1 MIPVQFDYLAPTSV
15 EEALAALGQHGDDA
29 KILAGGQ
36 SLLPV
41 LRMRLNAPEVVI
53 DLGGISSLRGIRDD
67 GDALVIGAMTTHH
80 DVRDDS
86 LVKEHAL
93 LLSKAAAEVADSQ
106 IRHRGTFGG
115 ALAHA
120 DPAGDLGAPA
130 LALGAQFVIAGPGG
144 TRTVDA
150 ADFFVDLF
158 ETAIGDDEILTEV
171 RIPKHTGWGAHYEKF
186 VRVAHQWPIVAVA
199 ATVKGSIDEA
209 RVGLTNMGS
218 TPLRATATE
227 QALAGAS
234 ATEDG
239 VREASQLAA
248 EGTNPPSDLNGA
260 ADYRQHLARVLTGR
274 AVLKAA
280 GGCRMELSHRFTVP
294 IGVEETWAH
303 FNDIASVAECFPG
316 AQVTE
321 ADEESFSGSVK
332 VKLGPIALL
341 YNGSG
346 TFVEKD
352 AEAHRFVVDAKGK
365 DKRGNGTAG
374 AKVTVSMAEAG
385 GSTDVSVE
393 TDLAI
398 TGKPAQFG
406 RGVMQDVSD
415 KLLGQFVAC
424 LEQRLAGPA
433 ESSDA
438 TDSSPGAASLVGG
451 GEPAEPP
458 VEPPRGVLRSH
469 RRPCRPTPPAPP
481 KPPPREPEALDL
493 GSAVL
498 PVLAK
503 SYWKQALAAL
513 VVLVLLRRLLRRS

>member
-1 MIPVQFDYLAPTSV
+1 
-15 EEALAALGQHGDDA
+15 
-29 KILAGGQ
+29 
-36 SLLPV
+36 
-41 LRMRLNAPEVVI
+41 
-53 DLGGISSLRGIRDD
+53 
-67 GDALVIGAMTTHH
+67 
-80 DVRDDS
+80 
-86 LVKEHAL
+86 
-93 LLSKAAAEVADSQ
+93 
-106 IRHRGTFGG
+106 
-115 ALAHA
+115 
-120 DPAGDLGAPA
+120 
-130 LALGAQFVIAGPGG
+130 
-144 TRTVDA
+144 
-150 ADFFVDLF
+150 
-158 ETAIGDDEILTEV
+158 
-171 RIPKHTGWGAHYEKF
+171 
-186 VRVAHQWPIVAVA
+186 
-199 ATVKGSIDEA
+199 
-209 RVGLTNMGS
+209 
-218 TPLRATATE
+218 
-227 QALAGAS
+227 
-234 ATEDG
+234 
-239 VREASQLAA
+239 
-248 EGTNPPSDLNGA
+248 
-260 ADYRQHLARVLTGR
+260 
-274 AVLKAA
+274 
-280 GGCRMELSHRFTVP
+280 MELSHRFTVP

-438 TDSSPGAASLVGG
+438 TDSSPGAAALLGG
-451 GEPAEPP
+451 GEASDAGAAGSVQPPVDAAAESGAEPP
-458 VEPPRGVLRSH
+458 PAPPA
-469 RRPCRPTPPAPP
+469 PPTPPAPP

-503 SYWKQALAAL
+503 SYWKQALAVL
-513 VVLVLLRRLLRRS
+513 IVLVLLRRLLRRS